1 MGQPAGRR
9 PIVSYLMAHYV
20 VSERH
25 ACVVIQQSRRVQQ
38 YQSVKPRRDDLRQRM
53 HEIAATRVRYGYR
66 RIRVLLQREGWQV
79 GQKLI
84 FRLYREEGL
93 ALRKLPFHRRHRN
106 KMRVQRTA
114 RQVPQAPNQAWTLD
128 FMSDQLSNGQRF
140 RVLTIVD
147 VFTRE
152 ALAIKIGQ
160 HLKAPDVV
168 EELSHIITQRGTPE
182 RLFCDN
188 GSEFSGQILDLWAY
202 HHRVQIDFSRPGK
215 PTDTRQARIHR
226 NIQWSTEG
234 RMFER
239 ALVRVDQGGRCHHS
253 GLASRLQRESTSHGS
268 QRHVTDRICREIK
281 ARRDDHW
288 STSCKN

>member
-1 MGQPAGRR
+1 
-9 PIVSYLMAHYV
+9 MAHYV

-25 ACVVIQQSRRVQQ
+25 ACEVVQQSRRVQR

-53 HEIAATRVRYGYR
+53 HQIAATRVRYGYR

-84 FRLYREEGL
+84 FRLYQEEGL
-93 ALRKLPFHRRHRN
+93 ALRKRPLRRRRYN
-106 KMRVQRTA
+106 KMRVQRES
-114 RQVPQAPNQAWTLD
+114 RLVPQAPNQAWTLD

-160 HLKAPDVV
+160 RLKAPDVV
-168 EELSHIITQRGTPE
+168 EALSHIITKRGTPE

-188 GSEFSGQILDLWAY
+188 GSEFSGQVLDLWAY
-202 HHRVQIDFSRPGK
+202 HHRVHIDFSRPGK
-215 PTDTRQARIHR
+215 PTDNAFIETFNGRLRDECLNVHWFESIKEAEAIIRAWQADYNESRPH
-226 NIQWSTEG
+226 
-234 RMFER
+234 M
-239 ALVRVDQGGRCHHS
+239 ALKGMTPAVF
-253 GLASRLQRESTSHGS
+253 AEKSRLGDMTIG
-268 QRHVTDRICREIK
+268 
-281 ARRDDHW
+281 
-288 STSCKN
+288 